1 MITMPELQWLRKLL
15 HLNKPLIPDELWQTC
30 IARFPFIR
38 TLADDDLQR
47 LKLLSE
53 ELLHTKTI
61 TGAGGLEITDEIAVT
76 IVAQAALLVLNLTLD
91 LYKDMPGIVVYPS
104 AFMVPRQQRDAA
116 GVVHEWR
123 EALAGQAMSAGGTI
137 ALSWED
143 IISGADFWARRNVVI
158 HEFAHKIDM
167 ERGNPNG
174 CPPFLVNY
182 HDGMQVRIWQQVFS
196 AAFNDFS
203 HRVHGFQHALPA
215 MHDTQMDFL
224 HHLHEPVR
232 RPLPLDPY
240 ASTNP
245 AEFFAVA
252 SEVFFVAPA
261 QLIADYPQ
269 VYHLLARYYR
279 QETIAYPTKLQH

>member
-1 MITMPELQWLRKLL
+1 MPELQWLRNLL
-15 HLNKPLIPDELWQTC
+15 HLNKPLIPHELWQTC
-30 IARFPFIR
+30 IARLPFIR
-38 TLADDDLQR
+38 KLSSDDLQR

-61 TGAGGLEITDEIAVT
+61 TGAGGLEITDEIAVM

-104 AFMVPRQQRDAA
+104 AFVVSHKQRDAA
-116 GVVHEWR
+116 GVMHEWR
-123 EALAGQAMSAGGTI
+123 EALAGQAMSAGGAI
-137 ALSWED
+137 VLSWED
-143 IISGADFWARRNVVI
+143 VASGADFSAKRNVVI

-167 ERGNPNG
+167 ERGDANG
-174 CPPFLVNY
+174 CPPFLTNY
-182 HDGMQVRIWQQVFS
+182 HQGMQVPIWQKVFS

-203 HRVHGFQHALPA
+203 HRVHRLQYASPVMHELQHSQ
-215 MHDTQMDFL
+215 HSEHDFL
-224 HHLHEPVR
+224 HHLHEL

-240 ASTNP
+240 AAKNP

-269 VYHLLARYYR
+269 VYELLARYYR
-279 QETIAYPTKLQH
+279 QETIAHSTKP